1 MRRKNN
7 KNNSNTDCTME
18 ESDSDSDSDDYEIFE
33 HQRPMVHNTPS
44 SVEDDE
50 TESLDGHQEILLPPE
65 SDGDAHDIDVQELD
79 SVHEDDEQEMPL
91 EPETLDPAHVED
103 DIPPNMVLVYF
114 CGDNQEEK
122 TLLLKDFKKA
132 TKRKPDLIPEVH
144 SRRVRRNGGQDKTVQ
159 YWENIIKQHHEQV
172 QQCIGNDTKVYVVIY
187 GIIDILADAIVSLD
201 GDCFQNLLD
210 RSRKVGQLVQQCQ
223 SSLLFLLPNQQ
234 DIRSSR
240 ASTNQDGIHRNNR
253 PKATGSRQD
262 DRTEKYHKIIAMY
275 SIPYLK
281 LGYIETG
288 KPEHFKDGTSL
299 NDTNTNESR
308 IELIKYAVKKYVFPL
323 DTLRFRKKEKKKP
336 IKHGPTEDSDH
347 VTTNFLFNKPMRKN
361 DERIAIRT
369 IDITED
375 TYTNDWVIIQGG
387 RTNRFMTKYPYSKE
401 KIVQLYFNVSVR
413 SEIVKQMLMGTVT
426 VNGMNYAFLGCSS
439 EGLKHRKCFMWQ
451 GTQQEVTSII
461 QHNGDFDQ
469 NVVSKRMARFG
480 LLFSEV
486 MMTSM
491 EIQNDQIVLED
502 DIVSDCKRYNFTDG
516 CGSIGL
522 EIAQSVTAEINRIDN
537 TDIITPPSVF
547 KIRLQGYKGVLTLC
561 KEIKGHNIKIRPSM
575 IKFETSAH
583 PRLGI
588 CEYSKPFTFG
598 HLNQQYIA
606 LLSALGVPDEIFTDF
621 QTAQFERLRGMTVNL
636 EATICILQWQKK
648 SDLARVVIDLGK
660 MNLLPSE
667 EMKELRKL
675 QAQLSI
681 SKKSKNIRI
690 VVPKSR
696 YIFGVCDPYGI
707 LEYGE
712 CYVRVT
718 ATTSGHVKN
727 VSGPVVVCKSPCY
740 LLGDIRVLKAV
751 SDMDKPE
758 LSKLSHLVDCIVFP
772 IRGARPHPNETAG
785 SDLDG
790 DMFFVCWDENLI
802 PPVTRQPYDY
812 PAAQSKPEGCVT
824 VEKVISYFSQQ
835 NEAQIMTNKVAKYIR
850 AWSDKEGMMSDKCA
864 QLGMMFSR
872 VIDAAKTGAAIGI
885 PKALQPPEDN
895 SSKRKFIWQTMEEN
909 AEKFREAFRHGF
921 VSDFMSHLDSPENLD
936 ESFNLKHNLPDLP
949 DDLVQE
955 ILDENQSKIK
965 EFDKFRFAWIQAE
978 NVNDSDEDICDIFV
992 SKYGQYIDFSQF
1004 SLEEKRY
1011 ASNLGVPIDIIQNSM
1026 RRSKLLKKDDL
1037 EWFNMHSSRTPWKF
1051 YYEKENSELNWQHLV
1066 KAITS
1071 YDSSCVMLGLPD
1083 KIVIVL
1089 QFLYK
1094 LQQGMEQYIS
1104 PGSISAVFFSKN
1116 FGYKYRYTVG
1126 EDYYM
1131 DLTDDTL
1138 QIYRNRER
1146 NQTFVFLRASDLRKI
1161 GGKLYCEENRNA
1173 LSVDLSRFYR
1183 NIYSNERPHPL
1194 LNKTLLTRVEVFV
1207 RNDDPDNPAY
1217 YDVIDASGDFPYEEQ
1232 TDVEDL
1238 DDEEQYFDIDAL
1250 LDQSNTSI
1258 QDHVTTE
1265 EILVHLKL
1273 AADRCNM
1280 YDFEHLLSKMNFD
1293 DQETNNTIVDLFVLL
1308 LVNFIHKTTGRNV
1321 PMKIKESLYFS
1332 VSINQIAKDT
1342 MKRLYIAELLC
1353 RLNLHSVAGQF
1364 LYIDE
1369 NEVTVQRFFDIL
1381 NHWQL
1386 FWYVGMDIALQFI
1399 NGLTVMTL
1407 KHNLTSTLS
1416 NDQSLKLKYI
1426 VHFSRLHCL
1435 ELIHSMNKLRKQL
1448 EQNPLNS
1455 LNPGGV
1461 SNLKLDKHQDYNLE
1475 GDTEHVE
1482 VVTLY
1487 RSNAL
1492 SYIPKIYEGQ
1502 FVTLVRHRDTPHCT
1516 SYALIGQV
1524 MKVTQ
1529 APFFVE
1535 VNIFGRL
1542 PDTVQQSLGAE
1553 RLQLWKIDVISNI
1566 ITYQRI
1572 IQALQIMGKDI
1583 EKNVKVPLFSLLTF
1597 PGFHPETSPLNN
1609 EQICKDAISPAS
1621 KYANASL
1628 YQRDVGSFECSSE
1641 CIDKQKLAIETA
1653 LKETVC
1659 CITGPPG
1666 TGKTTV
1672 ACCIIEKLVRL
1683 EKYKHLLIIAETNIA
1698 IDNIARKLR
1707 NKEFIVRVGTQDGIA
1722 RDLYEIS
1729 LEGQAKRIA
1738 TLEAKSLTIKDKT
1751 GKEQRN
1757 TELYL
1762 EVLEKATVILATCAS
1777 VGDSL
1782 LAKLRFDFVLVDEAS
1797 VTKETTLLCSLVHG
1811 CIHLVMIG
1819 DSMQLSPFVTQSHD
1833 HITEESKDLP
1843 DVSYLSNTLFHRLN
1857 KCNGVPSIILDTQY
1871 RMHPELLKFPSRE
1884 FYGNQLLSHESVNC
1898 LPSFVFKW
1906 PDWTKPICFIDST
1919 GYEKSIGSSYNNDD
1933 EAIVV
1938 NNVIETLL
1946 RVSDKDVDESF
1957 KKYRRTIETLSVKQ
1971 ITILTFYQGQVK
1983 CIKDKLKARGVCVN
1997 TVDGYQ
2003 GCENDVIVVST
2014 VRSNKQGILGFSD
2027 DRCRLNVLLT
2037 RARFG
2042 LIVVGNSESLKKSE
2056 IWTRWFHAYDAPI
2069 LSSQEFSMMS
2079 VTQPKFTRKYEKP
2092 FTKSV
2097 SGKKTRQKINF
2108 RH

>member
-1 MRRKNN
+1 
-7 KNNSNTDCTME
+7 
-18 ESDSDSDSDDYEIFE
+18 
-33 HQRPMVHNTPS
+33 
-44 SVEDDE
+44 
-50 TESLDGHQEILLPPE
+50 
-65 SDGDAHDIDVQELD
+65 
-79 SVHEDDEQEMPL
+79 
-91 EPETLDPAHVED
+91 
-103 DIPPNMVLVYF
+103 MVLVFF
-114 CGDNQEEK
+114 CGDNQDEK

-132 TKRKPDLIPEVH
+132 TKRKPELIPEVH
-144 SRRVRRNGGQDKTVQ
+144 SRQERRNGGQDKTVQ
-159 YWENIIKQHHEQV
+159 YWENIIEQHHEQL
-172 QQCIGNDTKVYVVIY
+172 QQCHGNDTKVYVVIY

-201 GDCFQNLLD
+201 GDSFQNLLD
-210 RSRKVGQLVQQCQ
+210 RGSKVDQLVQQCQ
-223 SSLLFLLPNQQ
+223 SSIVFLLPYQQ
-234 DIRSSR
+234 EIRSNGR
-240 ASTNQDGIHRNNR
+240 ASTNQDRFHRHNR
-253 PKATGSRQD
+253 STATGSRQD
-262 DRTEKYHKIIAMY
+262 EQTEKYHKIIAMY

-281 LGYIETG
+281 LGYCETG
-288 KPEHFKDGTSL
+288 TPEQFKDDTSL
-299 NDTNTNESR
+299 NNINTNESR
-308 IELIKYAVKKYVFPL
+308 IELIKYAVKKYIFPL
-323 DTLRFRKKEKKKP
+323 DTSRFRKKDKKKP
-336 IKHGPTEDSDH
+336 NKYGTTEDSDH
-347 VTTNFLFNKPMRKN
+347 VTTNFLFIKPMRKN

-369 IDITED
+369 IDIKED
-375 TYTNDWVIIQGG
+375 TYTNDWVIIQRG
-387 RTNRFMTKYPYSKE
+387 RTNRFMTKYPYARE

-413 SEIVKQMLMGTVT
+413 TEIVKKMLMGMIT

-491 EIQNDQIVLED
+491 EIQSDQIIFED
-502 DIVSDCKRYNFTDG
+502 DIESDCKRYNFTDG

-537 TDIITPPSVF
+537 TDIKTPPSVF

-561 KEIKGHNIKIRPSM
+561 KEIKGHTIKIRPSM

-606 LLSALGVPDEIFTDF
+606 LLSGLGVPDEIFTDF
-621 QTAQFERLRGMTVNL
+621 QTAQFERLREMTVNL

-660 MNLLPSE
+660 MNLLPPE
-667 EMKELRKL
+667 DMKELRKL
-675 QAQLSI
+675 QAQLAI
-681 SKKSKNIRI
+681 SKKSKHIRI

-740 LLGDIRVLKAV
+740 LLGDIRVLRAV

-802 PPVTRQPYDY
+802 PAVTRQPYDY
-812 PAAQSKPEGCVT
+812 PAAQSKPEGRVT
-824 VEKVISYFSQQ
+824 VEKMISYFSKQ
-835 NEAQIMTNKVAKYIR
+835 NEAQFMTNTVAKYIR
-850 AWSDKEGMMSDKCA
+850 AWSDREGMMSEKCA

-872 VIDAAKTGAAIGI
+872 VIDAAKTGAPIGI
-885 PKALQPPEDN
+885 PKALQPPDDN
-895 SSKRKFIWQTMEEN
+895 PSKRKFIWQTMEEN

-921 VSDFMSHLDSPENLD
+921 VSEFMSHLDSTKNLD
-936 ESFNLKHNLPDLP
+936 ESSNLRHNLPDLP

-955 ILDENQSKIK
+955 ILDEHQSKIK

-978 NVNDSDEDICDIFV
+978 NVNISDEDICDLFV

-1011 ASNLGVPIDIIQNSM
+1011 ASNLGVPKDIIQNSM
-1026 RRSKLLKKDDL
+1026 RRSELLKKDDL

-1051 YYEKENSELNWQHLV
+1051 YYEKENSEMNWKHLV
-1066 KAITS
+1066 KAITN
-1071 YDSSCVMLGLPD
+1071 YDNSCVMLGLPD
-1083 KIVIVL
+1083 KIVVVL

-1094 LQQGMEQYIS
+1094 PQQGMEQYIS

-1146 NQTFVFLRASDLRKI
+1146 NQTFVFLKASDLRKI
-1161 GGKLYCEENRNA
+1161 RGKLCCEENRNA

-1194 LNKTLLTRVEVFV
+1194 LNKTLLTTVEVFV
-1207 RNDDPDNPAY
+1207 RNDDPENPAY

-1232 TDVEDL
+1232 IDLEDL
-1238 DDEEQYFDIDAL
+1238 DDKEQYFDIDAL
-1250 LDQSNTSI
+1250 LYQSNTSI
-1258 QDHVTTE
+1258 QVHVITE

-1293 DQETNNTIVDLFVLL
+1293 DQETNNTVVDLFVLL
-1308 LVNFIHKTTGRNV
+1308 LVNFIHKTTGRHV
-1321 PMKIKESLYFS
+1321 PVKINESLQFS
-1332 VSINQIAKDT
+1332 ASINHIAKDT
-1342 MKRLYIAELLC
+1342 MKRLNIAELLC
-1353 RLNLHSVAGQF
+1353 RLNLQSVAGQF

-1369 NEVTVQRFFDIL
+1369 NEVTVQRFLEIL

-1386 FWYVGMDIALQFI
+1386 FWYIGMDIALQFI
-1399 NGLTVMTL
+1399 NGLTKMAL
-1407 KHNLTSTLS
+1407 KHNLTSKLS

-1435 ELIHSMNKLRKQL
+1435 ELILSMNKLRKQL

-1475 GDTEHVE
+1475 GDTDHAE

-1502 FVTLVRHRDTPHCT
+1502 FVTLVRHRDTDKNLHCT

-1524 MKVTQ
+1524 IKVTL

-1535 VNIFGRL
+1535 VKVFGRL
-1542 PDTVQQSLGAE
+1542 PDTVQQSQGAERLQQSQGAERLQQSHGAE

-1572 IQALQIMGKDI
+1572 IKALQIMGKDI
-1583 EKNVKVPLFSLLTF
+1583 DKNVKVPLFSLLTF
-1597 PGFHPETSPLNN
+1597 PGFHPETSPLHN
-1609 EQICKDAISPAS
+1609 EQLCKDAISPAL
-1621 KYANASL
+1621 KYANASF
-1628 YQRDVGSFECSSE
+1628 YQRDVGSFEFSTE

-1666 TGKTTV
+1666 TGKTSV
-1672 ACCIIEKLVRL
+1672 ACGIIEKLVRL
-1683 EKYKHLLIIAETNIA
+1683 ERYKHLLIIAETNIA

-1707 NKEFIVRVGTQDGIA
+1707 NEEFIVRVGTQDGIA

-1729 LEGQAKRIA
+1729 LEGQANRIA
-1738 TLEAKSLTIKDKT
+1738 TLKARSMTIKDKS

-1762 EVLEKATVILATCAS
+1762 EVLEKATVVLATCAS
-1777 VGDSL
+1777 VGDNL

-1811 CIHLVMIG
+1811 CKHLVMIG
-1819 DSMQLSPFVTQSHD
+1819 DSKQLSPFVTQTHD
-1833 HITEESKDLP
+1833 YITEESTDLP
-1843 DVSYLSNTLFHRLN
+1843 NVSYLSNTLFHRLN
-1857 KCNGVPSIILDTQY
+1857 KYNGVPSITLHTQY

-1884 FYGNQLLSHESVNC
+1884 FYDNQLLSHESVKC
-1898 LPSFVFKW
+1898 FPHFVFKW

-1946 RVSDKDVDESF
+1946 RVSDRDVDESL
-1957 KKYRRTIETLSVKQ
+1957 KKYGGQIETLSVKQ

-2042 LIVVGNSESLKKSE
+2042 LIVVGNSETLKKSE

-2069 LSSQEFSMMS
+2069 LSSQEFSTMS
-2079 VTQPKFTRKYEKP
+2079 VTQPTFTRKYEKP
-2092 FTKSV
+2092 YTKSV

>member
-1 MRRKNN
+1 
-7 KNNSNTDCTME
+7 
-18 ESDSDSDSDDYEIFE
+18 
-33 HQRPMVHNTPS
+33 
-44 SVEDDE
+44 
-50 TESLDGHQEILLPPE
+50 
-65 SDGDAHDIDVQELD
+65 
-79 SVHEDDEQEMPL
+79 
-91 EPETLDPAHVED
+91 
-103 DIPPNMVLVYF
+103 MVLVYF

-122 TLLLKDFKKA
+122 TYLLKDFKKA
-132 TKRKPDLIPEVH
+132 TKKKPDLIPEVH
-144 SRRVRRNGGQDKTVQ
+144 SRQERTNGGHNKTVQ
-159 YWENIIKQHHEQV
+159 YWENVIEQHHEQLRK
-172 QQCIGNDTKVYVVIY
+172 CHGNDTKDYVVMY
-187 GIIDILADAIVSLD
+187 GIIDILADAVVSLD
-201 GDCFQNLLD
+201 GYGFQNLLD
-210 RSRKVGQLVQQCQ
+210 RSSKVGQLVQQCQ
-223 SSLLFLLPNQQ
+223 SSLVFMLPYQQ
-234 DIRSSR
+234 DIRSIGR
-240 ASTNQDGIHRNNR
+240 ASTNQDRILRNNR
-253 PKATGSRQD
+253 PKATGSQQND
-262 DRTEKYHKIIAMY
+262 QTEKYHTIITMY

-281 LGYIETG
+281 LGYCETG
-288 KPEHFKDGTSL
+288 AHEQFKEDTPL
-299 NDTNTNESR
+299 NKTNTNESR
-308 IELIKYAVKKYVFPL
+308 IELIKYAVKKYTFPL
-323 DTLRFRKKEKKKP
+323 DTSRFRKKDKKKP
-336 IKHGPTEDSDH
+336 IRHRTTEDSDH
-347 VTTNFLFNKPMRKN
+347 VTTNFLFIKPMRKN

-369 IDITED
+369 INIKED
-375 TYTNDWVIIQGG
+375 TYTNDWVIIQEG
-387 RTNRFMTKYPYSKE
+387 RTNRFITRYPHARE
-401 KIVQLYFNVSVR
+401 KMVQLYFIVSVR
-413 SEIVKQMLMGTVT
+413 TEIVKKMLIGTVT
-426 VNGMNYAFLGCSS
+426 VNGLNYVYLGCSS
-439 EGLKHRKCFMWQ
+439 EGLKQRKCFMWQ

-461 QHNGDFDQ
+461 QQNGDFDQ
-469 NVVSKRMARFG
+469 SAVSKRMARFG

-486 MMTSM
+486 MMTSI
-491 EIQNDQIVLED
+491 EIQSDQIILED

-522 EIAQSVTAEINRIDN
+522 EMAQRVTDEINRIDN
-537 TDIITPPSVF
+537 TDLIIPPSVF

-561 KEIKGHNIKIRPSM
+561 KEIKGQSIKIRPSM

-606 LLSALGVPDEIFTDF
+606 LLSGLGVPDEIFTDF

-636 EATICILQWQKK
+636 EASICILQWQKK

-660 MNLLPSE
+660 MNLVPCE
-667 EMKELRKL
+667 EMKELKKL

-681 SKKSKNIRI
+681 SKKAKKIRI

-718 ATTSGHVKN
+718 ATTNGHVKN

-772 IRGARPHPNETAG
+772 IRGPRPHPNETAG

-802 PPVTRQPYDY
+802 PPVTHQPYDY
-812 PAAQSKPEGCVT
+812 PAAQSKPEGRVT
-824 VEKVISYFSQQ
+824 VEKMISYFSQQ
-835 NEAQIMTNKVAKYIR
+835 NEAQIMTNTVAKYIR
-850 AWSDKEGMMSDKCA
+850 AWSDREGMMSDKCA

-872 VIDAAKTGAAIGI
+872 VIDAAKTGAPIRI
-885 PKALQPPEDN
+885 PLALQPPGDN
-895 SSKRKFIWQTMEEN
+895 SSKRKFIWQTMETN
-909 AEKFREAFRHGF
+909 SEKFREAFRHGF
-921 VSDFMSHLDSPENLD
+921 VSDVMSHLDSTGNQD
-936 ESFNLKHNLPDLP
+936 ESSNLKPNLPNLS
-949 DDLVQE
+949 DDLVEE
-955 ILDENQSKIK
+955 ILDEHQSKIK

-978 NVNDSDEDICDIFV
+978 NVNDSDGDICDSFV
-992 SKYGQYIDFSQF
+992 NKYVQYIDFSQF

-1011 ASNLGVPIDIIQNSM
+1011 ASNLGVPTDIIQNSM

-1037 EWFNMHSSRTPWKF
+1037 EWFNMHSSSTPWTLF
-1051 YYEKENSELNWQHLV
+1051 YEKENSELNWHHLV

-1071 YDSSCVMLGLPD
+1071 FDNSCVMLGLPD
-1083 KIVIVL
+1083 DIVIVL

-1094 LQQGMEQYIS
+1094 PQQGMEQYIS
-1104 PGSISAVFFSKN
+1104 PGSLSVVFFSKN

-1126 EDYYM
+1126 EGYYM

-1146 NQTFVFLRASDLRKI
+1146 TQTFVFLKASDLRKI
-1161 GGKLYCEENRNA
+1161 GGNLCCEENRNA

-1194 LNKTLLTRVEVFV
+1194 LNKTLLTSVEAFV
-1207 RNDDPDNPAY
+1207 RNDDPENTAY

-1238 DDEEQYFDIDAL
+1238 DDKEQYFDLDSL

-1280 YDFEHLLSKMNFD
+1280 YDFDHLLSKMNFE
-1293 DQETNNTIVDLFVLL
+1293 DQETNNTVVDLFVILL
-1308 LVNFIHKTTGRNV
+1308 INFIHRTTGRNV
-1321 PMKIKESLYFS
+1321 PMKINESLHFS

-1369 NEVTVQRFFDIL
+1369 NEITVQRFLEIL

-1386 FWYVGMDIALQFI
+1386 FWYIGMDLALRFI
-1399 NGLTVMTL
+1399 DGLTKITL
-1407 KHNLTSTLS
+1407 RHNLTSTLS
-1416 NDQSLKLKYI
+1416 NDQSLKLRYI
-1426 VHFSRLHCL
+1426 IHNSRLHCL
-1435 ELIHSMNKLRKQL
+1435 ELIHSINKLQKLL

-1455 LNPGGV
+1455 LNPSGV
-1461 SNLKLDKHQDYNLE
+1461 CNLKLDKHEGYNLE
-1475 GDTEHVE
+1475 GDTGLAEGVCNLKLDKHKGYSLEGSSEHDE

-1502 FVTLVRHRDTPHCT
+1502 FVTLLRHRDTDKNLKCT
-1516 SYALIGQV
+1516 SYALIGLV
-1524 MKVTQ
+1524 IKVTQ

-1535 VNIFGRL
+1535 VKIFGRL
-1542 PDTVQQSLGAE
+1542 PDTVQQSLEAE

-1572 IQALQIMGKDI
+1572 VKAFQIMEKDI
-1583 EKNVKVPLFSLLTF
+1583 ETNVNVPLFSLLTF
-1597 PGFHPETSPLNN
+1597 PGFHPETSPLHN
-1609 EQICKDAISPAS
+1609 EQFCKDEISPALRHS
-1621 KYANASL
+1621 NASL
-1628 YQRDVGSFECSSE
+1628 YQRDVGSVEWSSK
-1641 CIDKQKLAIETA
+1641 CIDKQTLAIETA

-1672 ACCIIEKLVRL
+1672 ACSIIEKLVRL
-1683 EKYKHLLIIAETNIA
+1683 ERYKHLLIIAETNLA
-1698 IDNIARKLR
+1698 IDNIARTLR
-1707 NKEFIVRVGTQDGIA
+1707 NKEFIVRVGTQEGIA

-1729 LEGQAKRIA
+1729 LEGQVNRIA
-1738 TLEAKSLTIKDKT
+1738 TMDERSMTIKDKT

-1762 EVLEKATVILATCAS
+1762 EVLEKSTVILATCAS
-1777 VGDSL
+1777 VGDRL

-1811 CIHLVMIG
+1811 CKHLVMIG

-1833 HITEESKDLP
+1833 YITEESRDLP

-1857 KCNGVPSIILDTQY
+1857 RCNGVPSITLDTQY

-1884 FYGNQLLSHESVNC
+1884 FYDNQLFSHDSVKC
-1898 LPSFVFKW
+1898 FPSFVFKW
-1906 PDWTKPICFIDST
+1906 PDLTKPVCFIDST

-1933 EAIVV
+1933 EAIVI

-1946 RVSDKDVDESF
+1946 RVSDKDVDWYS
-1957 KKYRRTIETLSVKQ
+1957 KKYEGRIEALSIKQ

-1983 CIKDKLKARGVCVN
+1983 CIKNKLTARGVSVN

-2014 VRSNKQGILGFSD
+2014 VRSNKQGKLGFSD

-2042 LIVVGNSESLKKSE
+2042 LIVVGNSETLKKSE

-2069 LSSQEFSMMS
+2069 LSSQEFNMVS
-2079 VTQPKFTRKYEKP
+2079 VTQPEFTRKYEKP
-2092 FTKSV
+2092 HTKSV
-2097 SGKKTRQKINF
+2097 SGKKTKQKIHF